1 MKEYISK
8 NELDNR
14 TIQPY
19 IVHLNFHLK
28 LSSQWG
34 TPQLSAL
41 WGTCNHLA
49 MEKITLVP
57 MPSGV
62 YFYQIRAGQNNQA
75 RKMILLK

>member
-34 TPQLSAL
+34 TPQYVDIMNYESLEDKVMVVQKL
-41 WGTCNHLA
+41 LYGL
-49 MEKITLVP
+49 
-57 MPSGV
+57 
-62 YFYQIRAGQNNQA
+62 IRKPRQ
-75 RKMILLK
+75 